1 MKKILFLII
10 GVFLFASVT
19 EKYLDYTNKLVTYNF
34 KLENIDKIKSPFYH
48 PEKITFLNNKKFNR
62 NIKKIV
68 HISLLSIFNNMAY
81 IRVDEY
87 MGDELIKTY
96 KKWVKINDIIEKCKI
111 SNIYF
116 DKIILKCG
124 KKILVKHLHTKLLK
138 IRIGQ

>member
-81 IRVDEY
+81 IKVEEFKENAL
-87 MGDELIKTY
+87 MKSY
-96 KKWVKINDIIEKCKI
+96 KKWVKKGDKIEQCRLI
-111 SNIYF
+111 NIYN
-116 DKIILKCG
+116 DEIVLNCNKKII
-124 KKILVKHLHTKLLK
+124 KKFLNEKTLK
-138 IRIGQ
+138 IRIER